1 MLRTFLI
8 DNYDSFTFNL
18 AHYLAEVN
26 GVEPTVMRNDDPS
39 WDLEMLQHY
48 DNVVIS
54 PGPGAPDR
62 SGDFGF
68 CADVI
73 RDSKIPVL
81 GVCLG
86 HQGICHTFGGRISR
100 APELFH
106 GRSSSI
112 EHDGDDL
119 FDGIPSRFSAVRYH
133 SLIAADLP
141 DELAPIAWT
150 AEGLLMGVRHRSR
163 PMWGVQFHPESVCTE
178 YGHRLIEN
186 FARLTAKRQ
195 NRAALTTPAPPLA
208 GRDSTRPRSRVSKT
222 GTKYRVL
229 TRKVS
234 CDVDPEAVFEAWYA
248 RSANAFWLDSSLGQ
262 GAGCRFSMMGDA
274 SGPLARVVT
283 ADVWSRT
290 VTVAVDGAKQVL
302 NSGFFD
308 WLDRDLASHDVDTP
322 DLPFQFRLGWVG
334 YLGYELKAEC
344 GGDRRHRANTAPDA
358 SMIFADRALVFD
370 HLERVVHL
378 LALAPVDSEREAA
391 DWLDTT
397 AGRLAAFELQGEPEQ
412 PTEGVGKLLLRHARS
427 EYLDLIAE
435 CQQAIAS
442 GESYEICLTNM
453 ISSPARIAP
462 WDAYRALRKQS
473 PAPYAAFVV
482 IGDVAVLSASPERFL
497 SVSADGVAE
506 SRPIKGTRP
515 RGEDEAADQRFRQD
529 LSESVK
535 DRAENL
541 MIVDLARND
550 LARCSVPGSVHV
562 PAMFSVET
570 YRTVHQLVSTVR
582 SRLKP
587 GVSAV
592 ECIRAA
598 FPGGSMTGAPKI
610 RSMQI
615 IDALEAGPRGIY
627 SGGLGYF
634 SLNGAVDLSMV
645 IRTLVVTADRI
656 EYGIGG
662 AITALSDP
670 VEEFEE
676 TAVKAK
682 GLLRLMGVEFP
693 MEIDAPASPP
703 FRQKA
708 FK

>member
-1 MLRTFLI
+1 MLRTLLV
-8 DNYDSFTFNL
+8 DNYDSFTYNL

-26 GVEPTVMRNDDPS
+26 GVEPTVLRNDDSS
-39 WDLEMLQHY
+39 WDPQILQSY

-54 PGPGAPDR
+54 PGPGTPERA
-62 SGDFGF
+62 SDFGF
-68 CADVI
+68 CADII
-73 RDSKIPVL
+73 RDSEVPVL
-81 GVCLG
+81 GICLG

-106 GRSSSI
+106 GRTSVV
-112 EHDGDDL
+112 ENNGDGL
-119 FDGIPSRFSAVRYH
+119 FAGIPSRFTAVRYH
-133 SLIAADLP
+133 SLIATALP

-150 AEGLLMGVRHRSR
+150 ADGLLMGVRHRKR
-163 PMWGVQFHPESVCTE
+163 PIWGVQFHPESICTE

-186 FARLTAKRQ
+186 FARLTEQ
-195 NRAALTTPAPPLA
+195 EHNRAARTTPMPRLADRGPLA
-208 GRDSTRPRSRVSKT
+208 SQAGS
-222 GTKYRVL
+222 KYRVL
-229 TRKVS
+229 TKTVS
-234 CDVDPEAVFEAWYA
+234 CDVDPEAIFEAWYA
-248 RSANAFWLDSSLGQ
+248 GSANAFWLDSSLGQ
-262 GAGCRFSMMGDA
+262 GPNSRFSMMGDT

-283 ADVWSRT
+283 ADVWNR
-290 VTVAVDGAKQVL
+290 TVAVAEHGTVQSVD
-302 NSGFFD
+302 SGFFD
-308 WLDRDLASHDVDTP
+308 WLDRDLASHAVDIP
-322 DLPFQFRLGWVG
+322 DLPFQFSLGWVG

-344 GGDRRHRANTAPDA
+344 GGDRQHRGTTAPDA

-370 HLERVVHL
+370 HQERVLHL
-378 LALAPVDSEREAA
+378 LALSRIDSEHDAT
-391 DWLDTT
+391 DWLEVT
-397 AGRLAAFELQGEPEQ
+397 AGRLSTFEPSSEPEQ
-412 PTEGVGKLLLRHARS
+412 PTEGVEQLLLRHSRS

-453 ISSPARIAP
+453 ISAPAHLSP
-462 WDAYRALRKQS
+462 WDAYRALRKQN
-473 PAPYAAFVV
+473 PAPYAAYIA

-506 SRPIKGTRP
+506 TRPIKGTRP
-515 RGEDEAADQRFRQD
+515 RGADETADQRLREE

-582 SRLKP
+582 SQLNP
-587 GVSAV
+587 GVSVV
-592 ECIRAA
+592 ECVRAA

-615 IDALEAGPRGIY
+615 IDALEDGPRGVY

-656 EYGIGG
+656 EYGVGG

-670 VEEFEE
+670 AEEFEE
-676 TAVKAK
+676 TAVKAR
-682 GLLRLMGVEFP
+682 GLLRLLGVDFP
-693 MEIDAPASPP
+693 KEVDSPAILLN
-703 FRQKA
+703 QQEVLK
-708 FK
+708 